1 MNFKIKK
8 FNELTVEEIYEI
20 LKIRNEVFIVE
31 QKCPYDDCDGKDKNA
46 YHLFYMEEGKVISY
60 LRILEKGLS
69 YDEIS
74 IGRVLVDKD
83 YRGKGLAR
91 KSILQAID
99 FIQNNL
105 KENSIRIS
113 AQHYLMDFYKSF
125 GFEPVSEVYLE
136 DNIPHIEMLYKKNI
150 SI

>member
-31 QKCPYDDCDGKDKNA
+31 QKCAYNDCDGKDKNSH
-46 YHLFYMEEGKVISY
+46 HLFYMEEGKVLAY
-60 LRILEKGLS
+60 LRILEKGIS

-74 IGRVLVDKD
+74 IGRVLVNKD

-91 KSILQAID
+91 KIILEALD
-99 FIQNNL
+99 FIESNL
-105 KENSIRIS
+105 KENLIRIS
-113 AQHYLMDFYKSF
+113 AQHYLINFYKSV
-125 GFEPVSEVYLE
+125 GFKPVSEVYLE
-136 DNIPHIEMLYKKNI
+136 DNIPHIEMLYKK
-150 SI
+150 

>member
-8 FNELTVEEIYEI
+8 FNELSVEEIYEI

-31 QKCPYDDCDGKDKNA
+31 QECPYEDCDGKDKNA
-46 YHLFYMEEGKVISY
+46 YHLFYMGEGKVIFY

-125 GFEPVSEVYLE
+125 GFKPVSEVYLE
-136 DNIPHIEMLYKKNI
+136 DNIPHIEMLYRKDI

>member
-31 QKCPYDDCDGKDKNA
+31 QECPYEDCDGKDKNA

-74 IGRVLVDKD
+74 IGRVLVNKD

-91 KSILQAID
+91 KSILQAIY
-99 FIQNNL
+99 FIRNDL

-136 DNIPHIEMLYKKNI
+136 DNILHIEMLYKKNI